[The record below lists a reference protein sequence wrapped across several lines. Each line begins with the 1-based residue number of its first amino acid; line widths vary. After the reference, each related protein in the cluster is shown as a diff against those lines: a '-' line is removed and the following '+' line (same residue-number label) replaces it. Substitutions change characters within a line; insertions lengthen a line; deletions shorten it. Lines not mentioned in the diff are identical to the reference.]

1 MKKPFEEILE
11 GFFFPGQLFRISA
24 QDYHF
29 PKRPTPAQLLL
40 HSILYPRIPH
50 GAPLVP
56 LRWFY
61 GKPPPTGSLGAVVV
75 MVAVAIIVLP
85 AAVTVVERI

>member
-40 HSILYPRIPH
+40 HSILHPRIPH

-75 MVAVAIIVLP
+75 MGAVANK
-85 AAVTVVERI
+85 VVPSVIRVVVRI